1 MLIFFHLFS
10 ITNIDVLLHCSDV
23 LYDDE
28 EVKLSTWL
36 YAISGFIQAYQ
47 WEHSGKR

>member
-1 MLIFFHLFS
+1 MYCYIVQMFNM
-10 ITNIDVLLHCSDV
+10 I
-23 LYDDE
+23 YDDE

-36 YAISGFIQAYQ
+36 YAISSFIQAYQ